1 MRLDRR
7 HLIGLFGA
15 GAAGTAASAAMARSS
30 VPARFNHGV
39 ASGDPAMDSVL
50 LWTRVTT
57 DAPDVEVRWQIA
69 SDPDFTR
76 LAGQGVSWTGGSRD
90 HTVKVI
96 ADRLQPG
103 VDYWYRFGVGETWS
117 PIGRTRTLPRADSE
131 EPVVLAVAS
140 CSLHPQGLF
149 NAYDAIARMERLD
162 AVVHLG
168 DYIYEYGA
176 APDAY
181 GMRNGAR
188 LGRVPEPAHEIVSL
202 ADYRTR
208 HAQYKADPDL
218 QAAHARAPW
227 IVVYDDHE
235 SANNAFD
242 GGAENHDEGEGD
254 WATRKAAALKA
265 YFEWMPVREPAPG
278 QSLEEA
284 TERGF
289 RFGRSASLHM
299 LDTRLAARDR
309 QLEYATDFYAAGPD
323 GRPAPDRAAFMAR
336 LNAEDRRLV
345 GDSQMA
351 WIERD
356 TREAVEA
363 GCAWQLIGNQVVMA
377 RVRGPDL
384 GALMPPAMIEQAL
397 SRLPEASRESVRRAI
412 ALFAQDL
419 PYNLDAWDG
428 YPAERERLY
437 AALTRARARPVVL
450 SGDSHTF
457 WVNRLKDR
465 DRREVGVEF
474 GTTGITSPSPA
485 AALGLPQEQLA
496 QVMAS
501 QNDEVDHIDFGPRG
515 FLTLTLTPETATTEL
530 VGVSTIESKPYE
542 ARVLRTYVA
551 RAGEAGRIADFRQ
564 T

>member
-15 GAAGTAASAAMARSS
+15 GAAGAAATAATARSS
-30 VPARFNHGV
+30 VQARFGHGV
-39 ASGDPAMDSVL
+39 ASGDPAVDSIL
-50 LWTRVTT
+50 LWTRLTT
-57 DAPDVEVRWQIA
+57 DAPRLEVRWQIA
-69 SDPDFTR
+69 LDPDFSQM
-76 LAGQGVSWTGGSRD
+76 AGQGVVSTGADRD

-96 ADRLQPG
+96 ADRLRPG

-117 PIGRTRTLPRADSE
+117 PVGRTRTLPQPDSE

-149 NAYDAIARMERLD
+149 NAYDAIARMERLH

-176 APDAY
+176 EPGAY
-181 GMRNGAR
+181 GMVNGVR
-188 LGRVPEPAHEIVSL
+188 LERVPEPAHEIVSL

-208 HAQYKADPDL
+208 HAQYKADADL

-242 GGAENHDEGEGD
+242 GGAENHDAGEGD

-265 YFEWMPVREPAPG
+265 YFEWMPVREPTPG
-278 QSLEEA
+278 QGLEEA
-284 TERGF
+284 TQRGF

-299 LDTRLAARDR
+299 LDTRLAARER
-309 QLEYATDFYAAGPD
+309 QLEYATDFYVAGPD
-323 GRPAPDRAAFMAR
+323 GQPKPDRDGFMAR
-336 LNAEDRRLV
+336 LNAPDRRLI

-356 TREAVEA
+356 TREAAEA

-384 GALMPPAMIEQAL
+384 GALMPQAMIEQAL
-397 SRLPEASRESVRRAI
+397 SRLPEASREPVRRAI

-437 AALTRARARPVVL
+437 AALSRARARPVVL

-457 WVNRLKDR
+457 WVNRLKDK
-465 DRREVGVEF
+465 DGREAGVEF
-474 GTTGITSPSPA
+474 GATGVTSPSPA
-485 AALGLPQEQLA
+485 AALGLPEQQLA
-496 QVMAS
+496 QVMAA

-515 FLTLTLTPETATTEL
+515 FLTLTLTPQTATTEL
-530 VGVSTIESKPYE
+530 VGVSTIETKPYE

-551 RAGEAGRIADFRQ
+551 RAGDAGLIADFRQ
-564 T
+564 A